1 LLGKQKK
8 SNREHLLTF
17 IGDRLAA
24 VRWQQFRIY
33 PLQVGDA
40 NANPLKAGYMG
51 SISETSGYP
60 QVYNI
65 EGDPKERVDLL
76 VEGYSWVMAPYL
88 KLIMEYKAS
97 LKDHP
102 NPPAGNLTKF

>member
-1 LLGKQKK
+1 
-8 SNREHLLTF
+8 
-17 IGDRLAA
+17 
-24 VRWQQFRIY
+24 
-33 PLQVGDA
+33 
-40 NANPLKAGYMG
+40 MG
-51 SISETSGYP
+51 SIRETAGYP

-76 VEGYSWVMAPYL
+76 VEGYSWTMAPYM

-102 NPPAGNLTKF
+102 NPPAGNLTRF